1 LAKTHN
7 RLADFFLEERQN
19 ATYDKDT
26 LKRLDDMESLPKEEK
41 LHNFYCMDLT
51 IRDFKTK
58 ATYATK

>member
-41 LHNFYCMDLT
+41 LHNFYCMDFT
-51 IRDFKTK
+51 IRDLK
-58 ATYATK
+58 